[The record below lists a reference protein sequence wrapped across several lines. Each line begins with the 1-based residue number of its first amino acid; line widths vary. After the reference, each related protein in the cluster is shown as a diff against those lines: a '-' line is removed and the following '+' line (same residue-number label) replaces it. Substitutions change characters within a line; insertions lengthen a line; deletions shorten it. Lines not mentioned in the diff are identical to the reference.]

1 VRYDECRP
9 GEEVIYVVSTIG
21 RKAASIKAG
30 AEHSNQWS
38 IIEQCKQHL
47 ALFVEYRIQLY
58 KLQDLRRACWHFHYS
73 QKSITVSESTMCSN

>member
-47 ALFVEYRIQLY
+47 ALFVEVDRSRDDRSPLTP
-58 KLQDLRRACWHFHYS
+58 L
-73 QKSITVSESTMCSN
+73 SESQEE